1 MFEINHLHTVDING
15 EVTVLFLCKNL
26 RAAKIIGSRYTVL
39 GLRCSDSVGI
49 VGKCKMAF
57 PSRQGVMTII
67 GDRSLG

>member
-1 MFEINHLHTVDING
+1 MFEINHLYTVDING
-15 EVTVLFLCKNL
+15 ETAVRFLGENL
-26 RAAKIIGSRYTVL
+26 RAAEVIGSRYSVL
-39 GLRCSDSVGI
+39 GLRGSDSVGI